1 MMFLETTKTTQK
13 TNSFRFSFIFLL
25 VWFFYTFYASLLVLC
40 ILKKCEK
47 KWLSFINL
55 QERESTK
62 EYVVYLVDAS
72 PKMFSTSSSAVSSF
86 SLFFFLSLYIYFFIF
101 VCMVLFS
108 LRYVC
113 RNLGGWSF
121 KYLFTWQIVDYC
133 L

>member
-86 SLFFFLSLYIYFFIF
+86 SLFFFCLYIFTF
-101 VCMVLFS
+101 LF
-108 LRYVC
+108 LFAWY
-113 RNLGGWSF
+113 
-121 KYLFTWQIVDYC
+121 YLVWDMYAEIWVVEASSTCSHDR